1 MSSTLNTIPASF
13 FVNVTPGVIPAGPG
27 GLTLVELMLT
37 LSDRIPIGQVLS
49 FPSSAAVGAYFGQT
63 SLEAT
68 EASVYFAGYT
78 GRTQSPAALLF
89 AQYPEEAV
97 GAWMRGG
104 NISGLTLNQLHQI
117 TGILEIPIDGSIV
130 TSASIDLSTAGSF
143 SQAAQIIT
151 AALGTT
157 GPTEASFDAQIGA
170 SFTATGSGITFTVS
184 AVTGT
189 IFIGDEITGTGVTPG
204 TTIETQVSGTVG
216 GAGVYTTSAA
226 TTASAAA
233 CTTASEFMVVGSTGS
248 GLIAAG
254 QQVIE
259 ASVITPTF
267 VAAQISGETG
277 GVGVY
282 QLTLAWNIAETSFT
296 TIQPTVTYDTLSG
309 GFLVVSSTTGP
320 TSTIGYASGSAAAPL
335 LLTQSTGAVL
345 SQGAAAAVPATFM
358 DAIVNQTVN
367 FATFQTLFDP
377 DGFEGN
383 TVKQEFSAWTNAQNN
398 RFAYLCEDDDATPT
412 ESQNASTSLGRILR
426 NINSSGTNLNWVP
439 SVPGFTAAF
448 VGGYAASINFDATN
462 GRATADFKSQT
473 GFTPTVTSQIQQSN
487 LIANGYNSYVSVA
500 TGGAGWQFYDN
511 GSVSGPFTWL
521 DTYLN
526 QIWLNNQCQIALMDL
541 LTRVGTIPYNPAG
554 YGLIRSALTAGAAA
568 TAVTLPPPSPVA
580 AALNNGVI
588 QPGVVLSAD
597 QVLEVNTLSGQNIA
611 ETIQTNGWALVIQ
624 PATAQV
630 RAARSSPTIIL
641 FYTDGG
647 SIQRI
652 NLSSYVIL

>member
-1 MSSTLNTIPASF
+1 MSSTLNTIPASY

-27 GLTLVELMLT
+27 GLTLIELMLT
-37 LSDRIPIGQVLS
+37 LSDRLPIGQVLS
-49 FPSSAAVGAYFGQT
+49 FPSSSAVGAYFGQT

-68 EASVYFAGYT
+68 QASVYFAGYN

-89 AQYPEEAV
+89 AQYPEAAV

-104 NISGLTLNQLHQI
+104 NISSLTLNQLHEI
-117 TGILEIPIDGSIV
+117 TGILEIPIDGSTV

-157 GPTEASFDAQIGA
+157 GPTEAIFDAQIGA
-170 SFTATGSGITFTVS
+170 SFTATGSGTTFTVS

-204 TTIETQVSGTVG
+204 TTIEAQVSGTVG

-233 CTTASEFMVVGSTGS
+233 CTTASEFMVVVSTSS
-248 GLIAAG
+248 GLIEPG

-267 VAAQISGETG
+267 VTTQVSGEPG

-282 QLTLAWNIAETSFT
+282 QITLAWNIAGTSFT

-335 LLTQSTGAVL
+335 LLTQATGAVL

-358 DAIVNQTVN
+358 NGIVNQTVN

-377 DGFEGN
+377 DGYEGN
-383 TVKQEFSAWTNAQNN
+383 TIKQEFAAWTNAQNG
-398 RFAYLCEDDDATPT
+398 RYAYLCEDDDLTPT
-412 ESQNASTSLGRILR
+412 ESQDATTSLGQILKG
-426 NINSSGTNLNWVP
+426 INSSGTNLNWVP
-439 SVPGFTAAF
+439 SVPGLTAAF
-448 VGGYAASINFDATN
+448 VGGYAASINYSATN
-462 GRATADFKSQT
+462 GRATADYKSQT
-473 GFTPTVTSQIQQSN
+473 GFTPTVTSQTVQSN
-487 LIANGYNSYVSVA
+487 LIANGYNSYVSAA
-500 TGGAGWQFYDN
+500 TGGASWQFYDN

-526 QIWLNNQCQIALMDL
+526 QIWLNNQCQIALMQL
-541 LTRVGTIPYNPAG
+541 LTTVGNVPYNPAG
-554 YGLIRSALTAGAAA
+554 YGLIRSSLTAGAG
-568 TAVTLPPPSPVA
+568 AVSVQLPPPSPVA

-588 QPGVVLSAD
+588 QPGVALSAD
-597 QVLEVNTLSGQNIA
+597 QVLAVNTLAGQNIA
-611 ETIQTNGWALVIQ
+611 GTIQTNGWALVIQ
-624 PATAQV
+624 AATAQV
-630 RAARSSPTIIL
+630 RQARGTPTIIL